1 LWNAYTKTGMH
12 ECTYL
17 WFVWR
22 FFKILLWLW
31 LLMHLF
37 HRNILDLVTP
47 NFLLEVH
54 IRALLDASG
63 SFSAIESQCVMKYR
77 GEEFVE
83 MLTIMHCLRKFP
95 EVYGCISV
103 FISF

>member
-1 LWNAYTKTGMH
+1 MNAHICGLFEDFLKF
-12 ECTYL
+12 C
-17 WFVWR
+17 FD
-22 FFKILLWLW
+22 FW

-37 HRNILDLVTP
+37 HRNTLDLVTP

-54 IRALLDASG
+54 IRALLDTPG

-83 MLTIMHCLRKFP
+83 MLTVTHHLRKFP
-95 EVYGCISV
+95 
-103 FISF
+103 